1 MNEAEN
7 RISKEASV
15 TLHEIRRLGEK
26 IRQGAPIVEYDALV
40 KIDWETMTG
49 KLTAPQD
56 QAEKELS
63 RLRKRMSTDK
73 INVTVTN
80 ESSRENPIFDLK
92 GILSLPDLLPGAL
105 KIAYLTAFKTL
116 GDAFLDECSKSSVA
130 DASSGQRQWPN

>member
-1 MNEAEN
+1 
-7 RISKEASV
+7 
-15 TLHEIRRLGEK
+15 
-26 IRQGAPIVEYDALV
+26 
-40 KIDWETMTG
+40 MTG

-116 GDAFLDECSKSSVA
+116 GDAFLDDALKSSVA
-130 DASSGQRQWPN
+130 RRHQGNDNGRIDHCIRSPGNRQVPEVLPLYDL